1 MDFQPRVFNLF
12 QSLLEQRL
20 SSLLWPREFTQ
31 KREHWEKTWE
41 KRDLT
46 KVEVGPPQEN
56 LRDHEFNYNLKG
68 FPGGSVVKN
77 PPEMEEAWVQ
87 SLGWEDPLEKEMA
100 THFSTL
106 AGKSQWTAEPVGL
119 QSIGSQKT

>member
-1 MDFQPRVFNLF
+1 
-12 QSLLEQRL
+12 
-20 SSLLWPREFTQ
+20 
-31 KREHWEKTWE
+31 
-41 KRDLT
+41 
-46 KVEVGPPQEN
+46 VEVGPPQEN
-56 LRDHEFNYNLKG
+56 LRDHEFNYNPKG